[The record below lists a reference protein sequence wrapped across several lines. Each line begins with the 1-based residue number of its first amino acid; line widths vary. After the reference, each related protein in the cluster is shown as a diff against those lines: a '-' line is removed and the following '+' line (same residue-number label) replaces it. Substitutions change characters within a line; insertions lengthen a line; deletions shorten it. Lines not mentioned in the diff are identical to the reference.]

1 MKTNKLFRVSFEKAN
16 VIYSVFKTCNV
27 FTILLNDTLVPVY
40 DFSGNNVRS
49 SLNSLRKYYP
59 DSVVRY
65 HFKSAFYTQN
75 TLPCPYHFDYPDC
88 ILFF

>member
-1 MKTNKLFRVSFEKAN
+1 MKTNKLFRVSVENAN

-27 FTILLNDTLVPVY
+27 FIILLDGTLLPVY

-59 DSVVRY
+59 DGKVT
-65 HFKSAFYTQN
+65 FYCKTSFYFQSS
-75 TLPCPYHFDYPDC
+75 LPLPYHFSFSDF

>member
-1 MKTNKLFRVSFEKAN
+1 MKTNKLFRVSIDKAE

-27 FTILLNDTLVPVY
+27 FTVLLDGTLVPVY
-40 DFSGNNVRS
+40 DFSGNNPRS

-65 HFKSAFYTQN
+65 HSKDYSCDQN
-75 TLPCPYHFDYPDC
+75 FLPRPYYFRYSDC